1 MPLHNRFSFY
11 GHSNPK
17 IRRKT
22 FASVQLSVM
31 CGLLCSLLVFL
42 AVTDGATPYPP
53 CTCWQY
59 LLSSFS
65 QQLDHCIRESYFYGQ
80 TTYCLHNHQTFVQGC
95 SQNAVSAI
103 VLFLQVS
110 LPLLL
115 LPFPLKTQLWPR
127 CFLLPTPWHCLYV
140 SVPLSTLK
148 CHASVMTWNKFL
160 PDKKMG
166 RPPGQGK

>member
-1 MPLHNRFSFY
+1 MGRKLLLVFSY
-11 GHSNPK
+11 
-17 IRRKT
+17 
-22 FASVQLSVM
+22 
-31 CGLLCSLLVFL
+31 LLCVGCLAVFLVFL

-65 QQLDHCIRESYFYGQ
+65 QQLDHCIRESHFYGQ
-80 TTYCLHNHQTFVQGC
+80 TTYCLHNHQTFVQGH

-103 VLFLQVS
+103 VLFPQVS

-127 CFLLPTPWHCLYV
+127 CFLLPTLWHCLYV
-140 SVPLSTLK
+140 SVPLSTPK

-160 PDKKMG
+160 PDKMMG
-166 RPPGQGK
+166 RPTGQGK